1 VVLADSKLQE
11 WPIRPSC
18 KPLDSINRLQIYLME
33 FGLLINTRQL
43 QTYSLELNSEELM
56 KNFAI
61 AVLMALMCVAALS
74 YGQAIDANLVGT
86 VVDASGSAVPN
97 ANIEIRHIA
106 TGVKTDTKTNV
117 DGQYR
122 LNNIPIGLYNV
133 TATASGFATATL
145 SKPRPSGNRCHAQ
158 ADNPRKALCRGP

>member
-1 VVLADSKLQE
+1 
-11 WPIRPSC
+11 
-18 KPLDSINRLQIYLME
+18 ME

-56 KNFAI
+56 KNLAI

-97 ANIEIRHIA
+97 ANIEIRQPRFCDRR
-106 TGVKTDTKTNV
+106 GVR
-117 DGQYR
+117 Q
-122 LNNIPIGLYNV
+122 P
-133 TATASGFATATL
+133 
-145 SKPRPSGNRCHAQ
+145 C
-158 ADNPRKALCRGP
+158 KARCRGGRVRR